1 MDYSCH
7 SNTKEVEVKECKDEH
22 KPEEKA
28 YVEPTGNNNKMV
40 FKMPLIIDRNKLLKH
55 NVLDKEQ
62 PLNMTKQNLDEAEK
76 ESNDSMEVK
85 ENKKTELPYVE
96 PSWGGKP
103 KESYAFEVLKNGIIV
118 STVDVSDRSYTVFGR
133 LTSSDITLE
142 HPSVSRY
149 HAVLQF
155 RLESSEENPKG
166 FYIYDLESTH
176 GTFLNK
182 ERLRPRTYYR
192 MHVGHMLKFGGSSR
206 MFILQGPSEDE
217 ENESEYTVTEIK
229 EMRRQQE
236 EKLKMLEE
244 KEKCKEEESHES
256 EGIDWGLGEDAEED
270 ASTENP
276 FALSTP
282 NEDLYLDDPKK
293 TLRGWFEREG
303 YDLEYDVEEKGF
315 GQFTCKIQLPI
326 DTPNGEYV
334 YAEAS
339 VRGKKKEAVAA
350 CALEAC
356 RILDRYGLLR
366 QAQHESR
373 KRKRK
378 NWEENDFYDS
388 DEDTFFDR
396 TGTIEKKRDIRKR
409 MYSKEQT
416 VETYETLVQKL
427 QEVDKEIEEISQ
439 KLQTSKLAEKNLVAQ
454 NSEDDLDSYMSSI
467 QSGLIDKKMQSKLQI
482 QLNQLQQEQS
492 RLQKLVDIARPVNLP
507 ALEKQIPVSTNE
519 KSMSDKKT
527 HLPMTGA
534 MKGHSSKKTQ
544 KMQQTTQVPTQI
556 KGMSNKDEEEEEEE
570 EDDDD
575 YDAIEAN
582 PAKASSNIEEMQ
594 TDTKEIVD
602 TNAESSKSVL
612 EQKEESKKVEKELL
626 NNKQKA
632 PIKGPLW
639 PPPEN
644 LCVRQSKKEKEESKK
659 NSKKNEKDG
668 SSYEDAASKY
678 AMWLPPTDQSGD
690 GRTHLNEKFGY

>member
-7 SNTKEVEVKECKDEH
+7 STGNTKEVKECKEEH
-22 KPEEKA
+22 KPEKA
-28 YVEPTGNNNKMV
+28 YVEPTGNKSKMV
-40 FKMPLIIDRNKLLKH
+40 FKMPLIIERNKLLKN

-76 ESNDSMEVK
+76 ESCDSLEIK
-85 ENKKTELPYVE
+85 EFKKSELPYTE

-103 KESYAFEVLKNGIIV
+103 TESYSFEILKNGIIV
-118 STVDVSDRSYTVFGR
+118 SHIDISDRSYTVFGR

-149 HAVLQF
+149 HAVLQY
-155 RLESSEENPKG
+155 RLVESEDNPKG

-182 ERLRPRTYYR
+182 ERLRPRTYYKI
-192 MHVGHMLKFGGSSR
+192 HVGHMLKFGGSSR

-217 ENESEYTVTEIK
+217 ENESEFTVTEIK
-229 EMRRQQE
+229 EMRRQHE

-244 KEKCKEEESHES
+244 KEKAKETESHEN
-256 EGIDWGLGEDAEED
+256 EGIDWGLGEDAEEE
-270 ASTENP
+270 ACMENP

-315 GQFTCKIQLPI
+315 GQFTCKVQLPI

-388 DEDTFFDR
+388 EEDTYFDR

-409 MYSKEQT
+409 MFSKEQN
-416 VETYETLVQKL
+416 VETYESLVKKL
-427 QEVDKEIEEISQ
+427 QEVDKEIEEIST
-439 KLQTSKLAEKNLVAQ
+439 KLQTSKLIEKKQVSQ
-454 NSEDDLDSYMSSI
+454 SSEDDLDNYMSSL
-467 QSGLIDKKMQSKLQI
+467 QSGFIDKKMQSKLQI
-482 QLNQLQQEQS
+482 QLNQLHQEQS

-507 ALEKQIPVSTNE
+507 ALENQLPISTNE
-519 KSMSDKKT
+519 KALNKKT
-527 HLPMTGA
+527 QLLMAGA
-534 MKGHSSKKTQ
+534 MKGHSSKKTK
-544 KMQQTTQVPTQI
+544 KMQLSEQISTQVKHI
-556 KGMSNKDEEEEEEE
+556 VNDDVEE

-575 YDAIEAN
+575 DVDDVKSADV
-582 PAKASSNIEEMQ
+582 SSNAEIMK
-594 TDTKEIVD
+594 TDDTKNENSDNI
-602 TNAESSKSVL
+602 
-612 EQKEESKKVEKELL
+612 KEEKEQEKTD
-626 NNKQKA
+626 NFSSDSKQKMLV
-632 PIKGPLW
+632 KGPLW

-644 LCVRQSKKEKEESKK
+644 LCTRQPKKDKEEKK
-659 NSKKNEKDG
+659 NNMKGEKG
-668 SSYEDAASKY
+668 EPSYDDANSKY